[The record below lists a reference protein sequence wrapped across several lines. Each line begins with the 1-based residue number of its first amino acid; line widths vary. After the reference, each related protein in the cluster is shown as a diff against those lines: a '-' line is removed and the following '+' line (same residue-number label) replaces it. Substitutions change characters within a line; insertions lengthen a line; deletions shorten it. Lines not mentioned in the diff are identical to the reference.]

1 MNFDTRNS
9 FSFAYSAIE
18 YLAAI
23 KPKSSPP
30 EKTHTIR
37 YLVLETHYILGGGG
51 LKIKIDY

>member
-30 EKTHTIR
+30 EKTHTKVFCPGKSLHFR
-37 YLVLETHYILGGGG
+37 GGV